1 MHFPKLIKVR
11 QTFPAEQLTDI
22 EGAVHQE
29 INRIG
34 LTIAPG
40 ARIAI
45 TVGSRGI
52 ANLDRIVRATVDAL
66 KARHASPFIVPAMG
80 SHGGATAAGQTD
92 LLAGYGIT
100 EDAVG
105 APICSS
111 MEVVELPQGAIGHK
125 LYQDKLASEADG
137 IIVLNRVK
145 VHTDFHGDTESGLL
159 KMCVIGLGKHK
170 QALAV
175 HRYGV
180 HGLRDLLPA
189 AAEQIIHSSK
199 IIMGLGIVENAYDQ
213 TSVIRAV
220 HPRDMRQEEMK
231 LLEICRQN
239 MPRLPIDRLDLLIVD
254 QMGKE
259 ISGSGMD
266 TNIIGRM
273 AIRGEPEPS
282 VPDIRTLIV
291 TDLTATSHG
300 NAAGMGLA
308 DFITKRLQEKIDF
321 QATYENILTSTF
333 SERGKMPIVAETD
346 RQAAQFAMRTWGPV
360 EPGDAAIARI
370 KDTLHLA
377 HLYVSKPVLQ
387 QCDKLEQLGD
397 EQEQF
402 DIEGALHPF

>member
-1 MHFPKLIKVR
+1 MDFPKLIKVR
-11 QTFPAEQLTDI
+11 QSFAADQLTDI
-22 EGAVHQE
+22 EGAVRQE
-29 INRIG
+29 IDRIG
-34 LTIAPG
+34 LTIEPG

-52 ANLDRIVRATVDAL
+52 ANLDRIVRATVDAV
-66 KARHASPFIVPAMG
+66 KARSASPFIIPAMG
-80 SHGGATAAGQTD
+80 SHGGATADGQTD
-92 LLAGYGIT
+92 VLAGYGIT

-111 MEVVELPQGAIGHK
+111 MEVVELPQGSVGHK
-125 LYQDKLASEADG
+125 LYQDKLAYEADG

-145 VHTDFHGDTESGLL
+145 VHTDFHGATESGLL

-180 HGLRDLLPA
+180 HGIRDLLPT
-189 AAEQIIHSSK
+189 AAEQIIRSSR
-199 IIMGLGIVENAYDQ
+199 IILGLGIVENAYDQ
-213 TSVIRAV
+213 TCVIRAIR
-220 HPRDMRQEEMK
+220 PQEMRQEEMK
-231 LLEICRQN
+231 LLEICRRN
-239 MPRLPIDRLDLLIVD
+239 MPRLPVSRLDLLIVD

-273 AIRGEPEPS
+273 AIRGEAEPAF
-282 VPDIRTLIV
+282 PDIRTLIV
-291 TDLTATSHG
+291 TDLTAASHG

-308 DFITKRLQEKIDF
+308 DFTTKRLQNKIDY

-333 SERGKMPIVAETD
+333 TERGKMPIVAETD

-360 EPGDAAIARI
+360 DPEDAAIARI

-387 QCDKLEQLGD
+387 RCDGLEQLGD

-402 DIEGALHPF
+402 DADGALRPF

>member
-1 MHFPKLIKVR
+1 MDFPKLIKVR
-11 QTFPAEQLTDI
+11 QSFPTNQLTDI
-22 EGAVHQE
+22 ERTVRQE
-29 INRIG
+29 IDRVG
-34 LTIAPG
+34 LLITPG
-40 ARIAI
+40 AHIAI

-52 ANLDRIVRATVDAL
+52 ANLDRIVRATVDAV
-66 KARHASPFIVPAMG
+66 KARSASPFIIPAMG

-92 LLAGYGIT
+92 VLAGYGIT
-100 EDAVG
+100 EAAVG
-105 APICSS
+105 APVRSS
-111 MEVVELPQGAIGHK
+111 MEVVELPQGSIGHK
-125 LYQDKLASEADG
+125 LYQDKLAYEADG

-145 VHTDFHGDTESGLL
+145 VHTDFHGNTESGLL

-180 HGLRDLLPA
+180 HGIRDLLPA
-189 AAEQIIHSSK
+189 AAEQIIRSSK
-199 IIMGLGIVENAYDQ
+199 IILGLGIVENAYDQ

-220 HPRDMRQEEMK
+220 LPQEMRQEEMK
-231 LLEICRQN
+231 LLDICRQN
-239 MPRLPIDRLDLLIVD
+239 MPKLPIDQLNLLIVD

-273 AIRGEPEPS
+273 AIRGEPEPV
-282 VPDIRTLIV
+282 VPDIRTLVV
-291 TDLTATSHG
+291 TDLSAATHG
-300 NAAGMGLA
+300 NASGMGLA

-346 RQAAQFAMRTWGPV
+346 RQAVGFAMRTWGPV
-360 EPGDAAIARI
+360 DPEDAAIARI
-370 KDTLHLA
+370 RDTLHLEY
-377 HLYVSKPVLQ
+377 LYVSRPVLN
-387 QCDKLEQLGD
+387 QCAQLEQLGD

-402 DIEGALHPF
+402 DADGTLRPF